1 VAVFTYV
8 GNLGC
13 IRFPPVVRA
22 AAGVKRGDR
31 LAVSARG
38 RHALLLEKLPVGLSL
53 AELEVAGC
61 ACQSAPEGCS
71 HGDSHVV
78 TVGWSY
84 VQLDAAL
91 ANHFGFLPGRPIKM
105 VAQPSQ
111 IAVSVHR
118 NRRDLEGVPE
128 VACPP

>member
-1 VAVFTYV
+1 MSAARVNGPVAVFTYV

-61 ACQSAPEGCS
+61 ACQSAPEGCEPLPC
-71 HGDSHVV
+71 D
-78 TVGWSY
+78 Y
-84 VQLDAAL
+84 
-91 ANHFGFLPGRPIKM
+91 FGSLRTRM
-105 VAQPSQ
+105 RN
-111 IAVSVHR
+111 VSSIHSGGSVR
-118 NRRDLEGVPE
+118 
-128 VACPP
+128 